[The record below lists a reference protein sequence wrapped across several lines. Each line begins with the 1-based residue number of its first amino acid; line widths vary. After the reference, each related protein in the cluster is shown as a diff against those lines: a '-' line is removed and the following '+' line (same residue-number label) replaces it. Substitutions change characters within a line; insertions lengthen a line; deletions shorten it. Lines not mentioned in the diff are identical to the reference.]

1 MITGILE
8 LLFSMTLFITGGNL
22 IDTKFGLHKY
32 SEQDYKDI
40 FYLKNNKS
48 TSKECIR
55 HSKVETLKKVRRS
68 REGGSQTDFQIHNPS
83 ATLEKLKSNPGMEI
97 PIASLKHL
105 NLKIGVDVMI
115 SSDVPP
121 GSGLGGSSSLTV
133 NFVKILSILN
143 KLKWKNEKVAET
155 SFHIERNVLQHPIG
169 KQDDYIASFG
179 GFNFIRFTKEQIY
192 VEPIQINKSTF
203 DELQENLVL
212 FFVGNTRKN
221 TIVLSNQ
228 LENIKKK
235 RNETIEALHYVKGLS
250 EEMNSALKQSDITHF
265 GELLHK
271 GWIAKKK
278 FAKGVSNENINKIY
292 DAALENGA
300 SGGKLTGAGGGGHM
314 LFYCEKSKHDGF
326 IQKMEYIGL
335 KHIRFKFNDDGPK
348 VLNLYDYSG
357 K

>member
-1 MITGILE
+1 MFLGMCPVRIS
-8 LLFSMTLFITGGNL
+8 FSGGGTDMPEYYNEFGGNVVTSTIDRFTYVILNLRNDDL
-22 IDTKFGLHKY
+22 IQAF
-32 SEQDYKDI
+32 S
-40 FYLKNNKS
+40 S
-48 TSKECIR
+48 
-55 HSKVETLKKVRRS
+55 
-68 REGGSQTDFQIHNPS
+68 DFQIHNPS

-97 PIASLKHL
+97 PIASLQYFNFKT
-105 NLKIGVDVMI
+105 GVDVMI

-179 GFNFIRFTKEQIY
+179 GFNFIRFTKEQIH

-221 TIVLSNQ
+221 SIVLSSQ
-228 LENIKKK
+228 LQNVKEKHK
-235 RNETIEALHYVKGLS
+235 ETIEALHYVKGLS
-250 EEMNSALKQSDITHF
+250 EELNSALKQSDITHF

-271 GWIAKKK
+271 GWVAKKK
-278 FAKGVSNENINKIY
+278 FAKGVSNEDVDKMY
-292 DAALENGA
+292 DVALENGA
-300 SGGKLTGAGGGGHM
+300 LGGKLTGAGGGGHM
-314 LFYCEKSKHDGF
+314 LFYCEKPKQDRL
-326 IQKMEYIGL
+326 IEKMKNIGL
-335 KHIRFKFNDDGPK
+335 KHIKFNFNRDGPK
-348 VLNLYDYSG
+348 VLNLYDYS
-357 K
+357 KV

>member
-1 MITGILE
+1 MFLGMCPVRIS
-8 LLFSMTLFITGGNL
+8 FSGGGTDMPEYYNEFGGNVVTSAIDRFTYVILNLRNDDL
-22 IDTKFGLHKY
+22 IQAF
-32 SEQDYKDI
+32 S
-40 FYLKNNKS
+40 S
-48 TSKECIR
+48 
-55 HSKVETLKKVRRS
+55 
-68 REGGSQTDFQIHNPS
+68 DFQIHNPS
-83 ATLEKLKSNPGMEI
+83 ATLEKLESNPGMEI

-105 NLKIGVDVMI
+105 NFKTGADVVI

-133 NFVKILSILN
+133 NFVKTLSILN
-143 KLKWKNEKVAET
+143 NLKWKNEKIAET

-179 GFNFIRFTKEQIY
+179 GFNFIRFTKEQIH
-192 VEPIQINKSTF
+192 VEPIQINRSTF

-228 LENIKKK
+228 LQNVKEKHK
-235 RNETIEALHYVKGLS
+235 ETIEALHYVKGLS
-250 EEMNSALKQSDITHF
+250 EEMNSALKQSNITNF

-278 FAKGVSNENINKIY
+278 FAKGVSNEDVDKIY

-300 SGGKLTGAGGGGHM
+300 LGGKLTGAGGGGHM
-314 LFYCEKSKHDGF
+314 LFYCEKLKQDRL
-326 IQKMEYIGL
+326 IEKMKNIGL
-335 KHIRFKFNDDGPK
+335 KHIKFNFNRDGPK
-348 VLNLYDYSG
+348 VLNLYDYS
-357 K
+357 KE